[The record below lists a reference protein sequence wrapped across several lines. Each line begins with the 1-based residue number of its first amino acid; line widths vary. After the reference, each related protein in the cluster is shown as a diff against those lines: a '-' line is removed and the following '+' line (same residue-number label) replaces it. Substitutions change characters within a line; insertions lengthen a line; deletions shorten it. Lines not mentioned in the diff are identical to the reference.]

1 MNRSIRKTV
10 QRILSANNLSWT
22 FLIRSLQACCML
34 LGLTA
39 AFLLHGERSGDL
51 RHMQS
56 AYICR
61 DLSQLALLLGAIIPP
76 CLEELG
82 GQERRSPPGSS
93 GR

>member
-1 MNRSIRKTV
+1 MKRKIRKTV
-10 QRILSANNLSWT
+10 RRILEAKKLSWS
-22 FLIRSLQACCML
+22 FLIRSLQACCL
-34 LGLTA
+34 LLLLTVV
-39 AFLLHGERSGDL
+39 FLLQGEQSGEL
-51 RHMQS
+51 HHLQT

-82 GQERRSPPGSS
+82 EQERRSPPGSS

>member
-1 MNRSIRKTV
+1 MKTSIRKTV
-10 QRILSANNLSWT
+10 QRILSAKKLSWT
-22 FLIRSLQACCML
+22 FLIRSLQTCCLL

-39 AFLLHGERSGDL
+39 VLLLHGEWSGEL
-51 RHMQS
+51 RYMQT

-76 CLEELG
+76 CLEELE